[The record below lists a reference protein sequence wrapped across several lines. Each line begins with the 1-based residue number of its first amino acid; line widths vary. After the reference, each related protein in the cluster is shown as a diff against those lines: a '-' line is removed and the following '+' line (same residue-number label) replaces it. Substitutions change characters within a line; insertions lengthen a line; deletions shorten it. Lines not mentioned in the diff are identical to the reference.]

1 MSLARAEGAANSAVE
16 QTAGSHS
23 LTAAANRRRNL
34 P

>member
-1 MSLARAEGAANSAVE
+1 MSLARAEGAANPAVE

-23 LTAAANRRRNL
+23 FAAGAHRERYL